1 VVYANSGTG
10 EGHPFS
16 LELLVECPYKC
27 FAEVK
32 GEQQP
37 ALDKRVADGEL
48 GELFDRVY
56 GELRGMARNIMLSK
70 PPGQTLQPTALVHEA
85 YMRLLHNEED
95 GRKPW
100 VNRAHFMGAAAQAM
114 RRIIIEDA
122 RRKMSVRRGGEYV
135 RVRLESVRVASDA
148 DPEQVLMLDEA
159 VDRLET
165 RHPVKAE
172 VVRLLFFGGLTAV
185 EAGEV
190 LGLTDRT
197 VKRHWAFARAWLYEE
212 LKNDG

>member
-1 VVYANSGTG
+1 M
-10 EGHPFS
+10 E
-16 LELLVECPYKC
+16 
-27 FAEVK
+27 
-32 GEQQP
+32 
-37 ALDKRVADGEL
+37 EL
-48 GELFDRVY
+48 GALFDRVY
-56 GELRGMARNIMLSK
+56 GELRGMARHIMLSK

-85 YMRLLHNEED
+85 YVRLMHNAED
-95 GRKPW
+95 GQKEPW

-114 RRIIIEDA
+114 RRILIEDA
-122 RRKMSVRRGGEYV
+122 RRKMSTRRGGKYV

-148 DPEQVLMLDEA
+148 DPDQLLMLDEA

-172 VVRLLFFGGLTAV
+172 VVRLLFFGGLTAA

-212 LKNDG
+212 LQK